1 MTSALSTTRTA
12 SLRWLVQ
19 TRSSLQ
25 SVSGGGGGRE
35 SEPAR
40 LLATP
45 VEIGNRVVVVLVG
58 ESLEDRDDA
67 LDGLLAQLLVVL
79 PIALLVSAG
88 VGYLVAG
95 AALRPVEA
103 MRSRAAEVSSERPG
117 QRLPLPRARD
127 EIRRLGET
135 LNAMLGRLEAGLAR
149 G

>member
-79 PIALLVSAG
+79 SIALLVSAG
-88 VGYLVAG
+88 VGFLDAC
-95 AALRPVEA
+95 AALRRGASTVTPMRGRSAAGHAHEREFVANASHEISTPLALLQTDLAQA
-103 MRSRAAEVSSERPG
+103 MR
-117 QRLPLPRARD
+117 
-127 EIRRLGET
+127 
-135 LNAMLGRLEAGLAR
+135 
-149 G
+149 